1 MTAPPG
7 RVSVFVREPWKPDSL
22 GLSTAI
28 SGHMVRPVLT
38 NALWENLLLPRA
50 AREVDILFGP
60 SFTLPLTFRGPSV
73 VAIHG
78 VDEASKGYFPW
89 WHSLTYEQKYRLS
102 ARKADRVIVNS
113 HYVGTK
119 VRDLYGIPQEKI
131 EVIWLGA
138 DGAFRR
144 IDDDALLRE
153 TRRTYLGAD
162 APFILFM
169 GGLSS
174 RRNVPMLLTA
184 FSILKKRDKIPH
196 FLLLMGPNR
205 ANLPLA
211 ELATQLGIS
220 DSLVHTVGEVARHS
234 DLAAVYNAADLFVL
248 PSSSEGFSL
257 TLAEALACGTPV
269 VTVNRAAL
277 GEVAHG
283 YARTVEEPTV
293 ESLTEAMSE
302 VLSSPQLQQELRAKG
317 QERARELRW
326 DVAARRTWDVLERVA
341 KA

>member
-1 MTAPPG
+1 MTGPHD

-22 GLSTAI
+22 GLSAVFSDHT
-28 SGHMVRPVLT
+28 VRPALT
-38 NALWENLLLPRA
+38 NALWENLLLPQA
-50 AREVDILFGP
+50 AREIDILFGP
-60 SFTLPLTFRGPSV
+60 SYTLPLTFRGPSV
-73 VAIHG
+73 VAIHS

-89 WHSLTYEQKYRLS
+89 WHGLTYEQKYRLS

-113 HYVGTK
+113 HYVATR
-119 VRDLYGIPQEKI
+119 VRDFYGVPQEKI

-138 DGAFRR
+138 DRAFHR

-162 APFILFM
+162 APFILFV

-174 RRNVPMLLTA
+174 RRNVPMLMTA

-196 FLLLMGPNR
+196 FLLLLGPNR
-205 ANLPLA
+205 AGLPLA
-211 ELATQLGIS
+211 ELATELGIT
-220 DSLVHTVGEVARHS
+220 DSLVHAVGDFAQHS
-234 DLAAVYNAADLFVL
+234 DLAAIYNAADLFVL

-269 VTVNRAAL
+269 VTVNQTAL
-277 GEVAHG
+277 GEIANG
-283 YARTVEEPTV
+283 YARMVEEPTV

-302 VLSSPQLQQELRAKG
+302 VLSSSQLQQELRAKG

-326 DVAARRTWDVLERVA
+326 DVAARRTWDVFEKVA